1 MWNEMKKISLG
12 FSHFLDVIGLD
23 IPRESFCHTEGT
35 IEDLGS
41 KRLNLWKLGEKSSM
55 APSVMISTLCRL
67 IYLSTLPSV
76 RRKLSS
82 WVSRSITT
90 RHGTPVVKE
99 NEDKRECSGEWIDEK
114 LELFRN

>member
-1 MWNEMKKISLG
+1 MRCFCRKCMDLKWNKMKKICFG
-12 FSHFLDVIGLD
+12 FSHFLDVVGLD

-35 IEDLGS
+35 IKDLRS
-41 KRLNLWKLGEKSSM
+41 KSLNLRILVEKSSM

-82 WVSRSITT
+82 WVSRPITA

-99 NEDKRECSGEWIDEK
+99 N
-114 LELFRN
+114 